1 MKSRF
6 DPEGGWFMYTLMDG
20 VKQNKDCPE
29 TFEIPSKQEKE
40 KLKVG
45 EHVKLCFEEFGQ
57 SSERMWV

>member
-1 MKSRF
+1 
-6 DPEGGWFMYTLMDG
+6 MYTLMDG